1 MPHVELILIGIGS
14 CVIFDLWQ
22 RIFQRFTSI
31 PPSNWTIVGRWFIG
45 LISNGRL
52 MANQLSEQ
60 AEEKHETPVGW
71 IVHYGVGIFYA
82 YVFAVLVQ
90 FELVKPTIIDGFLF
104 GVASVVVPWLFFM
117 PALGIGVLANRAP
130 NPRLE
135 CALALMMH
143 SIFGLSLGIGFSF
156 FWIA

>member
-1 MPHVELILIGIGS
+1 MPHVELILIGIAS
-14 CVIFDLWQ
+14 CVVFDLWQ
-22 RIFQRFTSI
+22 RVFQRFTSI

-52 MANQLSEQ
+52 MANQLSEEP
-60 AEEKHETPVGW
+60 EEKHETTVGW

-117 PALGIGVLANRAP
+117 PALGIGILANRAP

-143 SIFGLSLGIGFSF
+143 SIFGLSLGVGFSF
-156 FWIA
+156 WIA

>member
-1 MPHVELILIGIGS
+1 MPHVELILIGIAS
-14 CVIFDLWQ
+14 CVVFDLWQ
-22 RIFQRFTSI
+22 RFFERFTSI
-31 PPSNWTIVGRWFIG
+31 PPSNWAIVGRWFIG

-52 MANQLSEQ
+52 MANQLSEEP
-60 AEEKHETPVGW
+60 EEKHETTVGW

-117 PALGIGVLANRAP
+117 PALGVGILANRAP

-156 FWIA
+156 WIV

>member
-22 RIFQRFTSI
+22 RIYQRFTSI
-31 PPSNWTIVGRWFIG
+31 PPSNWAIVGRWFIG

-52 MANQLSEQ
+52 MANQLSEEP
-60 AEEKHETPVGW
+60 EEKHETTVGW

-90 FELVKPTIIDGFLF
+90 FQLVKPTIIDGFIF

-117 PALGIGVLANRAP
+117 PALGIGILANRAP

-143 SIFGLSLGIGFSF
+143 SIFGLSVGVGFSF
-156 FWIA
+156 WIA

>member
-1 MPHVELILIGIGS
+1 MPHVELILIGIAS
-14 CVIFDLWQ
+14 CVVFDLWQ
-22 RIFQRFTSI
+22 RVFQRFTSI

-52 MANQLSEQ
+52 MANQLSEEP
-60 AEEKHETPVGW
+60 EEKHETKVCW

-90 FELVKPTIIDGFLF
+90 IQLIKPTIIDGLLF
-104 GVASVVVPWLFFM
+104 GIASVVVPWLFFM
-117 PALGIGVLANRAP
+117 PALGIGILANRAP

-143 SIFGLSLGIGFSF
+143 SIFGLSLGVGFSF
-156 FWIA
+156 WIA

>member
-1 MPHVELILIGIGS
+1 MPHVELILIGIAS

-22 RIFQRFTSI
+22 RVFQRFTSI

-45 LISNGRL
+45 LISNARL
-52 MANQLSEQ
+52 IANQLSEQ
-60 AEEKHETPVGW
+60 PEANHETPVGW

-90 FELVKPTIIDGFLF
+90 LELLKPTIIDGFLF

-117 PALGIGVLANRAP
+117 PALGIGILANKAT

-143 SIFGLSLGIGFSF
+143 SIFGLSLGVGFSF
-156 FWIA
+156 WIA

>member
-22 RIFQRFTSI
+22 RVFQRFTSI

-52 MANQLSEQ
+52 MANQLSEEP
-60 AEEKHETPVGW
+60 EEKHETTVGW

-90 FELVKPTIIDGFLF
+90 IQLIKPTIIDGLLF
-104 GVASVVVPWLFFM
+104 GIASVVVPWLFFM
-117 PALGIGVLANRAP
+117 PALGIGILANRAP

-156 FWIA
+156 WIV

>member
-52 MANQLSEQ
+52 MANQLSEEP
-60 AEEKHETPVGW
+60 EEKHETTVGW

-117 PALGIGVLANRAP
+117 PALGVGILANRAP

-156 FWIA
+156 WIA

>member
-52 MANQLSEQ
+52 MANQLSEEP
-60 AEEKHETPVGW
+60 EEKHETTVGW

-117 PALGIGVLANRAP
+117 PALGIGILANRAP

-143 SIFGLSLGIGFSF
+143 SIFGLSLGVGFSF
-156 FWIA
+156 WIA

>member
-1 MPHVELILIGIGS
+1 MG
-14 CVIFDLWQ
+14 
-22 RIFQRFTSI
+22 
-31 PPSNWTIVGRWFIG
+31 
-45 LISNGRL
+45 
-52 MANQLSEQ
+52 NQLSEQ
-60 AEEKHETPVGW
+60 PEEKHETSVGW

-90 FELVKPTIIDGFLF
+90 FQLVKPTIIDGFIF

-117 PALGIGVLANRAP
+117 PALGIGILANRAP

-143 SIFGLSLGIGFSF
+143 SIFGLSVGVGFSF
-156 FWIA
+156 WIA